1 MQMNS
6 SKKSKNYQKLYSGTD
21 LKAEVSGLKSG
32 MYIKVRTYKKVGKT
46 TYYSEWSAPVQ
57 VK

>member
-1 MQMNS
+1 MIDQ
-6 SKKSKNYQKLYSGTD
+6 
-21 LKAEVSGLKSG
+21 
-32 MYIKVRTYKKVGKT
+32 YIKVRTYKKVGKT